1 VPQVTYGERRDP
13 PMEPQL
19 GRMRAFRISY
29 LGRRLAGATRAAARL
44 PLPGFHTLAAV
55 FLGSTALYGM
65 SIGGHAAMVIDEIAQ
80 PLGFAIDKVEV
91 SGNSETSEIDVLQ
104 ALWSTG
110 AQSLPALDVEAAR
123 QTLEAMPW
131 IETAAVSKTY
141 PDRVS
146 IALVEKKPFALWQK
160 DRELYLINREGREL
174 MPYVVGRFGNLPFV
188 VGTGA
193 NDDAAEF
200 LDGMEVLPELR
211 ARVKAYVRVGD
222 RRWDLWLENG
232 MTVRL
237 PEDGAVEAAA
247 ELQRMDKELGLLS
260 RDIAAVDLR
269 IPDRV
274 TIRLTPDALE
284 RRNAAVKERDKLIKR
299 SQKEKPA

>member
-1 VPQVTYGERRDP
+1 MPQMRHGERRDP
-13 PMEPQL
+13 PMEPAL
-19 GRMRAFRISY
+19 GRLRAFRISFV
-29 LGRRLAGATRAAARL
+29 GRKLAAGARAVSRVSF
-44 PLPGFHTLAAV
+44 PGFNTFAAV

-65 SIGGHAAMVIDEIAQ
+65 SLGGHAGGVIDEIAQ
-80 PLGFAIDKVEV
+80 PLGFAIDEVDV
-91 SGNSETSEIDVLQ
+91 SGNTETSEIDVLQ

-110 AQSLPALDVEAAR
+110 AQSLPALDVELAR

-131 IETAAVSKTY
+131 IEKASVSKTY

-146 IALVEKKPFALWQK
+146 ISLEEKKPFALWQK
-160 DRELYLINREGREL
+160 DRELFLINREGREI
-174 MPYVVGRFGNLPFV
+174 MPYVVGRFANLPFV
-188 VGTGA
+188 VGPGA
-193 NDDAAEF
+193 SDDAAEF
-200 LDGMEVLPELR
+200 LDAMEVVPELR

-247 ELQRMDKELGLLS
+247 ELQRMDKETGLLS

-269 IPDRV
+269 IPERV
-274 TIRLTPDALE
+274 TIRLTPGALE
-284 RRNAAVKERDKLIKR
+284 RRNVAIKERDKLIKR
-299 SQKEKPA
+299 SQKGKPA